1 MNVKLNAK
9 LNAKKPIYA
18 KPEEAIVND
27 LIQALE
33 NGVTPWRKEWT
44 VKGGFRNV
52 LTGNI
57 YKGSNPALLCIKSAL
72 NNHWHLPLFMG
83 AGQAKSMGCLPK
95 KGSKSARIM
104 QPLQRS
110 FELKEKDEKGESQ
123 YGSYMAYK
131 CVPVFNV
138 ADIRGLDDES
148 EKKLNELID
157 KAVLTAKPRELD
169 VRVKEAHDRLFQWE
183 EQIKTLVKGGD
194 RAYYRESSDE
204 IVIPK
209 RYNFKNDESY
219 ISTFAHEAVHSTKH
233 KTRLDRKDLTYA
245 NEELVA
251 EIGAYLI
258 CNRLHISNLDV
269 QNHAAYLQAW
279 CPMLK
284 SDPKILFKSLANA
297 SKAADMV
304 IGEQ

>member
-1 MNVKLNAK
+1 MTIMNGRMKG
-9 LNAKKPIYA
+9 KKADYV
-18 KPEEAIVND
+18 KPEQVIVNE

-33 NGVTPWRKEWT
+33 SGNTKLWRREWT

-52 LTGNI
+52 LSGHT
-57 YKGSNPALLCIKSAL
+57 YKGSNPALLCLQSSIR
-72 NNHWHLPLFMG
+72 NWHLPLFIG
-83 AGQAKSMGCLPK
+83 AGQAKSINCLPK
-95 KGSKSARIM
+95 RGSRSARIL

-110 FELKEKDEKGESQ
+110 FELKEKDENGESQ

-138 ADIRGLDDES
+138 ADIRGLNDEAS
-148 EKKLNELID
+148 LKLEKLID
-157 KAVLTAKPRELD
+157 DAVLTAKPRKLD

-183 EQIKTLVKGGD
+183 KQINTLVKGGD

-219 ISTFAHEAVHSTKH
+219 LATFAHEAVHSTKH
-233 KTRLDRKDLTYA
+233 KTRLNRKDLTYA
-245 NEELVA
+245 QEELVA
-251 EIGAYLI
+251 ELSAYLI
-258 CNRLHISNLDV
+258 CNRLQISNLDTM
-269 QNHAAYLQAW
+269 NHAAYLQAW

>member
-1 MNVKLNAK
+1 MNGR
-9 LNAKKPIYA
+9 KKADYV
-18 KPEEAIVND
+18 KPEELIVNE

-33 NGVTPWRKEWT
+33 SGNTKLWRKEWT

-52 LTGNI
+52 LSGHE
-57 YKGSNPALLCIKSAL
+57 YKGSNPALLCLQSSIR
-72 NNHWHLPLFMG
+72 NWHLPLFIG
-83 AGQAKSMGCLPK
+83 AGQAKSINCLPK
-95 KGSKSARIM
+95 KGSKSARIL
-104 QPLQRS
+104 QPLLREYETK
-110 FELKEKDEKGESQ
+110 ELDENGEAKKGQ
-123 YGSYMAYK
+123 YMSYK

-138 ADIRGLDDES
+138 QDIRGLDDEAS
-148 EKKLNELID
+148 KKLEKLID
-157 KAVLTAKPRELD
+157 DAVLTSKPRELD

-183 EQIKTLVKGGD
+183 KQVTTIKGGD

-204 IVIPK
+204 IVVPK

-219 ISTFAHEAVHSTKH
+219 LATYAHECVHSTKH
-233 KTRLDRKDLTYA
+233 KSRLNRKDLTYA

-251 EIGAYLI
+251 ELGAYLI
-258 CNRLHISNLDV
+258 CNRLQISNLDTM
-269 QNHAAYLQAW
+269 NHAAYLESW

>member
-1 MNVKLNAK
+1 MTVMNGRK
-9 LNAKKPIYA
+9 AKKDFF
-18 KPEEAIVND
+18 KPEELIVNE

-33 NGVTPWRKEWT
+33 SGNTKLWRKEWT

-52 LTGNI
+52 LSGHQ
-57 YKGSNPALLCIKSAL
+57 YKGSNPALLCLQSSIRG
-72 NNHWHLPLFMG
+72 WHLPLFLG
-83 AGQAKSMGCLPK
+83 AGQAKSINCLPK
-95 KGSKSARIM
+95 KGSKSARIL
-104 QPLQRS
+104 QPIQRS
-110 FELKEKDEKGESQ
+110 FETKEKDENGDVKMGQFMS
-123 YGSYMAYK
+123 YK

-138 ADIRGLDDES
+138 ADVRGLDDEAS
-148 EKKLNELID
+148 LKLEKLID
-157 KAVLTAKPRELD
+157 DAVLTAKPRELD
-169 VRVKEAHDRLFQWE
+169 DRVKDAHDRLFQWE
-183 EQIKTLVKGGD
+183 KQINTLVKGGD

-219 ISTFAHEAVHSTKH
+219 LATFAHEAIHSTKH
-233 KTRLDRKDLTYA
+233 KSRLNRKDLTYA

-251 EIGAYLI
+251 ELGAYLV
-258 CNRLHISNLDV
+258 CNRLQISNLDTM
-269 QNHAAYLQAW
+269 NHAAYLEAW

>member
-1 MNVKLNAK
+1 MNGRMKG
-9 LNAKKPIYA
+9 KKADYV
-18 KPEEAIVND
+18 KPEQVIVNE

-33 NGVTPWRKEWT
+33 SGNTKLWRKEWT

-52 LTGNI
+52 LSGHT
-57 YKGSNPALLCIKSAL
+57 YKGSNPALLCLQSSIR
-72 NNHWHLPLFMG
+72 NWHLPLFIG
-83 AGQAKSMGCLPK
+83 AGQAKSINCLPK
-95 KGSKSARIM
+95 RGSRSARIL

-110 FELKEKDEKGESQ
+110 FELKEKDENGESQ

-138 ADIRGLDDES
+138 ADIRGLNDEAS
-148 EKKLNELID
+148 LKLEKLID
-157 KAVLTAKPRELD
+157 DAVLTAKPRKLD

-183 EQIKTLVKGGD
+183 KQINTLVKGGD

-219 ISTFAHEAVHSTKH
+219 LATFAHEAVHSTKH
-233 KTRLDRKDLTYA
+233 KTRLNRKDLTYA
-245 NEELVA
+245 QEELVA
-251 EIGAYLI
+251 ELSAYLI
-258 CNRLHISNLDV
+258 CNRLQISNLDTM
-269 QNHAAYLQAW
+269 NHAAYLQAW

>member
-1 MNVKLNAK
+1 MNGR
-9 LNAKKPIYA
+9 KKADYV
-18 KPEEAIVND
+18 KPEELIVNE

-33 NGVTPWRKEWT
+33 SGNTKLWRKDWT

-52 LTGNI
+52 LSGHTYKNSNI
-57 YKGSNPALLCIKSAL
+57 PLLCMQSSIRG
-72 NNHWHLPLFMG
+72 WHLPLFIG
-83 AGQAKSMGCLPK
+83 AGQAKSINCLPK
-95 KGSKSARIM
+95 KGSKSARIL
-104 QPLQRS
+104 QPLLR
-110 FELKEKDEKGESQ
+110 EYETKEVDVNGEAKKAQ
-123 YGSYMAYK
+123 YMSYK

-138 ADIRGLDDES
+138 ADIRGLDDEAS
-148 EKKLNELID
+148 KKLEKLID
-157 KAVLTAKPRELD
+157 DAVLTAKPRELD

-183 EQIKTLVKGGD
+183 KQVTTIKGGD

-209 RYNFKNDESY
+209 RYNFKNDESFLATY
-219 ISTFAHEAVHSTKH
+219 AHEAAHSTKH
-233 KTRLDRKDLTYA
+233 KSRLNRQDLSYPA
-245 NEELVA
+245 EELCA
-251 EIGAYLI
+251 ELSAYII
-258 CNRLHISNLDV
+258 CNRLQISNLDTM
-269 QNHAAYLQAW
+269 NHAAYLEAW

>member
-1 MNVKLNAK
+1 MNGRMNG
-9 LNAKKPIYA
+9 KKSQVNHEELIVN
-18 KPEEAIVND
+18 ELIEAIELGNTK
-27 LIQALE
+27 L
-33 NGVTPWRKEWT
+33 WRKEWT

-52 LTGNI
+52 LTGHE
-57 YKGSNPALLCIKSAL
+57 YQGGNPALLCLQSSIR
-72 NNHWHLPLFMG
+72 NWHLPLFLG
-83 AGQAKSMGCLPK
+83 AGQARSINCLPK
-95 KGSKSARIM
+95 KGSRSARIL
-104 QPLQRS
+104 QPLLRE
-110 FELKEKDEKGESQ
+110 FETKELDENGEAKKGQ
-123 YGSYMAYK
+123 YMSYK

-138 ADIRGLDDES
+138 ADIRGLDDEAS
-148 EKKLNELID
+148 KKLEKLID
-157 KAVLTAKPRELD
+157 DAVLTAKPRELD

-183 EQIKTLVKGGD
+183 KQINTLVKGGD

-219 ISTFAHEAVHSTKH
+219 LATFAHEAVHSTKH
-233 KTRLDRKDLTYA
+233 KSRLNRKDLTYA

-251 EIGAYLI
+251 ELGAYLI
-258 CNRLHISNLDV
+258 CNRLQISNLDTM
-269 QNHAAYLQAW
+269 NHAAYLEAW

-304 IGEQ
+304 IGES

>member
-1 MNVKLNAK
+1 MTIMSGRMNG
-9 LNAKKPIYA
+9 KKSQV
-18 KPEEAIVND
+18 KPEELIVNE
-27 LIQALE
+27 LIEAIESGNTKL
-33 NGVTPWRKEWT
+33 WRKEWS

-52 LTGNI
+52 LSGHE
-57 YKGSNPALLCIKSAL
+57 YKGSNPALLCLQSSIR
-72 NNHWHLPLFMG
+72 NWHLPLFIG
-83 AGQAKSMGCLPK
+83 AGQAKSINCLPK
-95 KGSKSARIM
+95 KGSRSARIL
-104 QPLQRS
+104 QPLLREYETK
-110 FELKEKDEKGESQ
+110 ELDVNGEVKKAQ
-123 YGSYMAYK
+123 YMSYK

-138 ADIRGLDDES
+138 QDVRGLDDQAS
-148 EKKLNELID
+148 KKLEQLID
-157 KAVLTAKPRELD
+157 DAVLTAKPRELD

-183 EQIKTLVKGGD
+183 KQINTLVKGGD

-219 ISTFAHEAVHSTKH
+219 LATFAHEAIHSTKH
-233 KTRLDRKDLTYA
+233 KSRLNRKDLTYA

-251 EIGAYLI
+251 ELGAYLI
-258 CNRLHISNLDV
+258 CNRLQISNLDTM
-269 QNHAAYLQAW
+269 NHAAYLESW

>member
-1 MNVKLNAK
+1 MNARM
-9 LNAKKPIYA
+9 NAKKDYV
-18 KPEEAIVND
+18 KPEELIVNE

-33 NGVTPWRKEWT
+33 SGNTKLWRKEWS

-52 LTGNI
+52 LSGHE
-57 YKGSNPALLCIKSAL
+57 YKGSNPALLCLQSSIRG
-72 NNHWHLPLFMG
+72 WHLPLFIG
-83 AGQAKSMGCLPK
+83 AGQAKSINCLPK
-95 KGSKSARIM
+95 RGSRSARIL

-110 FELKEKDEKGESQ
+110 FELKEKDENGESQ
-123 YGSYMAYK
+123 YGSYMTYK

-138 ADIRGLDDES
+138 ADVRGLDDEAS
-148 EKKLNELID
+148 LKLEKLID
-157 KAVLTAKPRELD
+157 DAVLTGKPRELD

-183 EQIKTLVKGGD
+183 KQVTTIKGGD

-204 IVIPK
+204 ILIPK

-219 ISTFAHEAVHSTKH
+219 LATYAHECIHSTKH
-233 KTRLDRKDLTYA
+233 KSRLQRNDLSYP

-251 EIGAYLI
+251 ELGAYI
-258 CNRLHISNLDV
+258 VCNRLQISNLDTM
-269 QNHAAYLQAW
+269 NHAAYLQAW

-297 SKAADMV
+297 SKAADLV

>member
-1 MNVKLNAK
+1 MTVMNGRKVKK
-9 LNAKKPIYA
+9 DYV
-18 KPEEAIVND
+18 KPEELIVNE

-33 NGVTPWRKEWT
+33 SGQTNLWRKEWS
-44 VKGGFRNV
+44 VRGGFRNV
-52 LTGNI
+52 LSGHQ
-57 YKGSNPALLCIKSAL
+57 YKGSNPALLCLQSSVR
-72 NNHWHLPLFMG
+72 NWHLPLFIG
-83 AGQAKSMGCLPK
+83 GGQARSINCTIK
-95 KGSKSARIM
+95 KGSKSARIL
-104 QPLQRS
+104 QPIQRS
-110 FELKEKDEKGESQ
+110 FETKEKDENGDVKMGQFMS
-123 YGSYMAYK
+123 YK

-138 ADIRGLDDES
+138 ADVRGLDDEAS
-148 EKKLNELID
+148 LKLEKLID
-157 KAVLTAKPRELD
+157 DAVLTAKPRELD
-169 VRVKEAHDRLFQWE
+169 DRVKDAHDRLFQWE
-183 EQIKTLVKGGD
+183 KQINTLVKGGD

-219 ISTFAHEAVHSTKH
+219 LATFAHEAIHSTKH
-233 KTRLDRKDLTYA
+233 KSRLNRKDLTYA

-251 EIGAYLI
+251 ELGAYLV
-258 CNRLHISNLDV
+258 CNRLQISNLDTM
-269 QNHAAYLQAW
+269 NHAAYLESW